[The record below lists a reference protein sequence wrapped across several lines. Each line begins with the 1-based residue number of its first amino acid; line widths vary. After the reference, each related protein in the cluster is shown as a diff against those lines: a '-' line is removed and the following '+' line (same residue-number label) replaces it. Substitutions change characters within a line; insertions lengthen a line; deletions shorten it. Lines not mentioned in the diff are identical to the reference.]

1 MTANSLSSL
10 SALSPLD
17 GRYAAKTDK
26 LRPILSEAG
35 FMHHRVKVEI
45 AWLQALSQAGF
56 AEIKP
61 FSAEANA
68 HLDKMAAGFSEA
80 DAARIK
86 EIEAVTNHDVKAVE
100 YWLKEKVKDVPEL
113 VAASEFIHFGCTSE
127 DINNTS
133 HGMMLKAARDGVI
146 LPALQNIIARLT
158 EIAHANATLPMLSRT
173 HGQTASPT
181 TLGKEFAN
189 VVARLQRAVRRI
201 ADVEILGKMN
211 GAVGNY
217 NAHLSAYPGFD
228 WQSFSKNVIEQRL
241 GLVFNPYTIQIEPHD
256 YMAELFDAI
265 SRTNTI
271 LLDLNRDIWTYVSLG
286 YFKQK
291 LKAGEIGSS
300 TMPHKVNP
308 IDFENSEGNLGL
320 ANAVLRHMADKLPV
334 SRMQRDLTDS
344 TVLRN
349 IGVGFGYALL
359 AYDSCLR
366 GLNKLE
372 VNAARLAEDLDAS
385 WEVLAEPVQTVMRRY
400 GIANPYEQLK
410 ELTRGKGI
418 TREAIQGFIA
428 GLAIPQEAKDLLLSM
443 TPANYTG
450 LAAQLAAQI

>member
-1 MTANSLSSL
+1 MSLSAL

-26 LRPILSEAG
+26 LRPLLSEAG

-45 AWLQALSQAGF
+45 AWLQALSAAGF

-61 FSAEANA
+61 FTANA
-68 HLDKMAAGFSEA
+68 TALLDKLATDFTEA

-113 VAASEFIHFGCTSE
+113 VAASEFIHFACTSE

-133 HGMMLKAARDGVI
+133 HGMMLKAARDTVM
-146 LPALQNIIARLT
+146 LPALQGLISKLT
-158 EIAHANATLPMLSRT
+158 ELAHEHAAVPMMSRT
-173 HGQTASPT
+173 HGQPASPT
-181 TLGKEFAN
+181 TLGKEIAN
-189 VVARLQRAVRRI
+189 VVARLQRAVERI
-201 ADVEILGKMN
+201 AAVQILGKMN

-217 NAHLSAYPGFD
+217 NAHLSAYPDTD
-228 WQSFSKNVIEQRL
+228 WAAFSKNVIEQRL

-256 YMAELFDAI
+256 YMAELFDAFA
-265 SRTNTI
+265 RANTI
-271 LLDLNRDIWTYVSLG
+271 LLDLNRDVWGYISLG
-286 YFKQK
+286 YFKQRT
-291 LKAGEIGSS
+291 KAGEIGSS
-300 TMPHKVNP
+300 TMPHKVIP
-308 IDFENSEGNLGL
+308 IDFENSEGNLGM
-320 ANAVLRHMADKLPV
+320 ANAVLKHLAEKLPV
-334 SRMQRDLTDS
+334 SRWQRDLTDS

-349 IGVGFGYALL
+349 IGVAFGYTILS
-359 AYDSCLR
+359 YDSCLR

-372 VNAARLAEDLDAS
+372 INPQRLAADLDAT

-400 GIANPYEQLK
+400 GIENPYEQLK

-418 TREAIQGFIA
+418 SKDALRDFIN
-428 GLAIPQEAKDLLLSM
+428 GLAIPQEAKDHLLAM
-443 TPANYTG
+443 TPANYIG
-450 LAAQLAAQI
+450 EAISLAKNI